1 MSCNLNILQTIKTL
15 IWQEFRSLKKL
26 IIISSFWLL
35 IAVSLESETA
45 ISTPVKNDEQKPTSP
60 YIHYPAFE
68 VEEGRMRIFHVALI
82 VEDLNRSIDFYKQE
96 LGLKLIRSQQSQLW
110 KMALMTTGEGEP
122 ILELQEY
129 IGPEEDPPPD
139 GFSHLGVFVKDL
151 EKYYEAS
158 RAKGVP
164 WSGAPANYGFPVPD
178 MGFMTDPD
186 GYRIEVMENPS
197 SGCTSCHRAP
207 HLP

>member
-1 MSCNLNILQTIKTL
+1 MVFSTVSFNTEKA
-15 IWQEFRSLKKL
+15 
-26 IIISSFWLL
+26 ISST
-35 IAVSLESETA
+35 VNNE
-45 ISTPVKNDEQKPTSP
+45 EQKANAP

-82 VEDLNRSIDFYKQE
+82 VKDLNRSINFYKQE
-96 LGLKLIRSQQSQLW
+96 LGLKLIRNQQSQLW

-129 IGPEEDPPPD
+129 IGPDKEIPPE

-151 EKYYEAS
+151 KKYYKAS
-158 RAKGVP
+158 QAKGVP
-164 WSGAPANYGFPVPD
+164 WSGAPTSYGDPVPD

>member
-1 MSCNLNILQTIKTL
+1 MVFSTVSFNTEKA
-15 IWQEFRSLKKL
+15 
-26 IIISSFWLL
+26 ISST
-35 IAVSLESETA
+35 VNNE
-45 ISTPVKNDEQKPTSP
+45 EQKANAP

-82 VEDLNRSIDFYKQE
+82 VEDLNRSINFYKQE
-96 LGLKLIRSQQSQLW
+96 LGLKLIRNQQSQLW

-129 IGPEEDPPPD
+129 IGPDKEITPK

-151 EKYYEAS
+151 KKYYKAS
-158 RAKGVP
+158 QAKGVP
-164 WSGAPANYGFPVPD
+164 WSGAPTSYGDPVPD